1 MAINI
6 DSIVKEKRLLAYL
19 LDSAITLFVGFALI
33 LINDIVS
40 VIGVATSLLTV
51 EYAVLSNQII
61 FRLLL
66 LGLCFFR
73 DAITG
78 RSYGKKILGIKIV
91 TTDGNKPTR
100 LQLIKKNLFSFLWF
114 FEGFVLLARGKTI
127 GETISKTKTVLAE
140 S

>member
-1 MAINI
+1 MTMNI
-6 DSIVKEKRLLAYL
+6 DSIAKKRLLAYL
-19 LDSAITLFVGFALI
+19 LDAIITLFVEVVLTS
-33 LINDIVS
+33 INSIVC
-40 VIGVATSLLTV
+40 VIGIITRLLTA
-51 EYAVLSNQII
+51 EYAALSNQII
-61 FRLLL
+61 LRLLL

-78 RSYGKKILGIKIV
+78 RSYGKKVLGIKIV

-127 GETISKTKTVLAE
+127 GETISKTKIVLEE